1 MTNDNLYRVPKWQI
15 GDLSTGWY
23 SHEEVLDLA
32 QSFFHTELFLD
43 AVEYLLEIVVD
54 VFELRLVSEVGLLS
68 FLELSTHTQ
77 RNEVFQITSRLEVLY
92 LAWQLASDLNPAV
105 ASFQGDTLQKLRAE
119 IHLLNADCDGDPLQK
134 VKAAMNSLRDINS
147 AFAWVNKEL
156 GIHRAKYDLAGRV
169 SGENGDKKIPTE
181 VAQDPPPPFL
191 AHVVHDDSTV
201 LGPSGEDNPLKG
213 LDAEVK
219 PTSASP
225 SIAGE
230 PYLGLV
236 FHHDSTVSRLGDD
249 YKDKR
254 IRVEPQPLLLLKFV
268 HDGGQDGRTQNAI
281 ISALSIDQNNL
292 KSVKNRVN
300 ETLIPL
306 GLSLGP
312 RGQYAV
318 TDKVT

>member
-1 MTNDNLYRVPKWQI
+1 MDR
-15 GDLSTGWY
+15 
-23 SHEEVLDLA
+23 A
-32 QSFFHTELFLD
+32 R
-43 AVEYLLEIVVD
+43 LL
-54 VFELRLVSEVGLLS
+54 R
-68 FLELSTHTQ
+68 T
-77 RNEVFQITSRLEVLY
+77 
-92 LAWQLASDLNPAV
+92 
-105 ASFQGDTLQKLRAE
+105 
-119 IHLLNADCDGDPLQK
+119 
-134 VKAAMNSLRDINS
+134 
-147 AFAWVNKEL
+147 AFATFYRLNREL
-156 GIHRAKYDLAGRV
+156 GIHRAKHELPEPV
-169 SGENGDKKIPTE
+169 SGDQGNKSISDNVP
-181 VAQDPPPPFL
+181 VDPDPPPPFL
-191 AHVVHDDSTV
+191 APVFDRDSTV
-201 LGPSGEDNPLKG
+201 SGPSGENNPLNG
-213 LDAEVK
+213 LNAGLK

-249 YKDKR
+249 YKDMR